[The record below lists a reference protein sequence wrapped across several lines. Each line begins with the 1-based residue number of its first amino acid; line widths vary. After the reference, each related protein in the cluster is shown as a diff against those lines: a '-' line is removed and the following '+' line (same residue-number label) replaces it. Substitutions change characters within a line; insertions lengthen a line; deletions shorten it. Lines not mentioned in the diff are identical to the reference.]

1 MATVWAKNAKNDGR
15 MYLQLTDYRA
25 LIKELG
31 KIDKQLTSD
40 LRKDFKVIGRDMQK
54 EVKKAIPNSPPLGP
68 RKNLKLGGKRSG
80 FDHTGR
86 LAWGTRAEKNMGKS
100 KAYPAKSVFIQAP
113 SRPKSASRGRTFSLL
128 RLKVN
133 SAATGLADM
142 AGRGGNYKYGVL
154 TRKYEIN
161 LFGKG
166 VVTREH
172 TINGQG
178 YRLVQAL
185 STSAKGKL
193 KSGGSRYAWPAA
205 EKSMPGV
212 KKDIVNRLEQS
223 YNIVNAR
230 LAGKS

>member
-40 LRKDFKVIGRDMQK
+40 LRKDFKGIGRSMQK
-54 EVKKAIPNSPPLGP
+54 DVRKALPRTYPLGP
-68 RKNLKLGGKRSG
+68 RKNRKLGGSRSG
-80 FDHTGR
+80 FDHNGR
-86 LAWGTRAEKNMGKS
+86 LGWGNQAQMNMGNS
-100 KAYPAKSVFIQAP
+100 KAYTANSVFLQAP
-113 SRPKSASRGRTFSLL
+113 SRPKSASKGRTFSLL

-133 SAATGLADM
+133 SAATTLADIS
-142 AGRGGNYKYGVL
+142 GRGGNYKYGVES
-154 TRKYEIN
+154 RRYDIN

-166 VVTREH
+166 IVSRTH

-178 YRLVQAL
+178 FQLVKNL
-185 STSAKGKL
+185 SSSGRGKL

-205 EKSMPGV
+205 EKSMPAV
-212 KKDIVNRLEQS
+212 KADIVNRLEQS
-223 YNIVNAR
+223 YKVINAR